1 MYARSLV
8 ERANAHYHRGST
20 AMSLRALLLDV
31 GNTLL
36 TEQPSRFELYAR
48 TARAR
53 GVDID
58 EPAMNALMRRAH
70 HELPREV
77 NGAWRYTDP
86 WFELYIERI
95 FHDELRVPRAELPSL
110 AHELFGH
117 FSRPET
123 FVLFPG
129 VDALLERARALGLGV
144 GIVSNWSPRLPGL
157 LERLGLAAR
166 VDFIVCSAIE
176 RMEKPD
182 RAIFEHAL
190 SLAGVAPSEALHAGD
205 RRTRLGWATAPEA
218 SFESAY
224 QCDPPSHPR
233 LWRCYLRLPGDRV
246 LSLRPETGAQV
257 RLLWQEW

>member
-1 MYARSLV
+1 
-8 ERANAHYHRGST
+8 
-20 AMSLRALLLDV
+20 MSLRALLLDV

-157 LERLGLAAR
+157 LERLGLASR

-205 RRTRLGWATAPEA
+205 DLERDLLGARRAGLRSVLVDHARAHSGSSDERGPRVTNLAELADVVERLA
-218 SFESAY
+218 
-224 QCDPPSHPR
+224 R
-233 LWRCYLRLPGDRV
+233 
-246 LSLRPETGAQV
+246 
-257 RLLWQEW
+257 